1 MVKASRVPEH
11 WAELPDE
18 QLLDLRMCDLPI
30 ALPGSVMQGRIA
42 ELQAELDTRELRVP
56 VHYYL
61 AEEWFTPDG
70 ATSIAV
76 PFYLAHPRLEKLERA
91 QMLEVEGGDY
101 EWCMRILRH
110 EAGHVVDN
118 AYKLRL
124 KRLRKLLFGLPSE
137 PYPEFYTPKPYSK
150 SFVMHIDPWYA
161 QSHPDEDFAETFAV
175 WLTPGA
181 HWQERYLGWPAAKKL
196 EYVDGLM
203 PRCATRRC
211 WSTRRPRSTP
221 CAMPA
226 RPCASTTGASAAT
239 TASSGR
245 SSTTASCGGS
255 SPMRP
260 STPATCRRCSS

>member
-1 MVKASRVPEH
+1 MPKAVPVPEN
-11 WAELPDE
+11 WTELPDE
-18 QLLDLRMCDLPI
+18 QLLDFRMCDLPI
-30 ALPGSVMQGRIA
+30 QLPGSMMQARIA
-42 ELQAELDTRELRVP
+42 ELQAELETRDLRVP
-56 VHYYL
+56 IHYYL

-70 ATSIAV
+70 ATSMAV

-118 AYKLRL
+118 AFKLRL
-124 KRLRKLLFGLPSE
+124 RRQRKLLFGSSAE

-181 HWQERYLGWPAAKKL
+181 FWQERYVGWPAAKKYQRTESAPKRSKRSHGSITL
-196 EYVDGLM
+196 PLDFDILAPCSSTM
-203 PRCATRRC
+203 WPRQTTLRYGV
-211 WSTRRPRSTP
+211 WSNTSVF
-221 CAMPA
+221 
-226 RPCASTTGASAAT
+226 
-239 TASSGR
+239 TASSE
-245 SSTTASCGGS
+245 
-255 SPMRP
+255 
-260 STPATCRRCSS
+260 